1 MTPQEIARIR
11 DSFAAQSMM
20 QTLGAELCDVSKGLI
35 RIEAPILPG
44 TRQQQGFGH
53 AGLTFSIGDSAA
65 GYAALT
71 TLPLD
76 TEVVTAEIKI
86 NLLAPARGDRL
97 IASWLLLSGHTHYY
111 TTELQLQ
118 RPLQND
124 DLKNGLCEPP
134 LLLSVP
140 IAPAL
145 AVPQSAIA
153 AAGTDTS
160 SQQ

>member
-11 DSFAAQSMM
+11 DSFDAQSMM
-20 QTLGAELCDVSKGLI
+20 QTLGAELSDVSSGLI
-35 RIEAPILPG
+35 RIKAPILPG

-97 IASWLLLSGHTHYY
+97 IAIGKVVKPGKRLGVVTAEVFAQTGDQQVLIALLQGTM
-111 TTELQLQ
+111 
-118 RPLQND
+118 
-124 DLKNGLCEPP
+124 
-134 LLLSVP
+134 VP
-140 IAPAL
+140 VPAT
-145 AVPQSAIA
+145 A
-153 AAGTDTS
+153 A
-160 SQQ
+160 

>member
-1 MTPQEIARIR
+1 MTPEEIARIR

-20 QTLGAELCDVSKGLI
+20 QTLGAELSDVSQGLI

-86 NLLAPARGDRL
+86 NLLAPADGDYLLATGRVVKPGRRL
-97 IASWLLLSGHTHYY
+97 VVVTSTVTAVTGTQRRDVAI
-111 TTELQLQ
+111 LQ
-118 RPLQND
+118 
-124 DLKNGLCEPP
+124 GTMM
-134 LLLSVP
+134 
-140 IAPAL
+140 AL
-145 AVPQSAIA
+145 
-153 AAGTDTS
+153 
-160 SQQ
+160 